1 MNRHVMLQACRGV
14 ILASAILAPVA
25 AFSAC
30 SRVINVPISA
40 TGRSVIIS
48 GDSIT
53 GVYPDVLRAAAA
65 TEGCSFAFS
74 AVPRARLAAMFE
86 VGDADL
92 LIPAARTPLRD
103 EQGVFVPLIFSRAM
117 LISIGTDRPAI
128 QNAQQLLDRRELRI
142 AFVRG
147 YDYGAAYQTLLK
159 ELSKQGR
166 VFMEVDAAAIVRL
179 MEAGT
184 VDATIMAPSILA
196 GAMLGGSRALLPKL
210 RYEPMSEL
218 PWGDSGAYISKR
230 SVSPADKI
238 ALQELLE
245 GAAKSGAIWKAFQS
259 YYPPEVLSGSI
270 RPR

>member
-1 MNRHVMLQACRGV
+1 MNRHVMLQSCRAV
-14 ILASAILAPVA
+14 ILAGAILAPAA
-25 AFSAC
+25 AFAAC
-30 SRVINVPISA
+30 SRVINVPVSA
-40 TGRSVIIS
+40 TGRSVVIN

-53 GVYPDVLRAAAA
+53 GVYPDVLRAVGPK
-65 TEGCSFAFS
+65 EGCSFAFS
-74 AVPRARLAAMFE
+74 VVPRARLAAMFE

-92 LIPAARTPLRD
+92 LIPAARTPHRD

-117 LISIGTDRPAI
+117 LISIGADRPAI
-128 QNAQQLLDRRELRI
+128 RNAQQLLDQRELRV

-147 YDYGAAYQTLLK
+147 YDYGSGYQSLLK
-159 ELSKQGR
+159 ELSKQRR

-179 MEAGT
+179 MEAGV

-196 GAMLGGSRALLPKL
+196 GAMLGGSRALLSKL
-210 RYEPMSEL
+210 RYEAMSEL

-230 SVSPADKI
+230 SVSPADTI

-245 GAAKSGAIWKAFQS
+245 RAAKSGAVWNAFQR